1 MAPQRRIKIL
11 LVAILALLFV
21 IIYYTVF
28 FFSSSP
34 ISVLS
39 LWWWLWC
46 EDRADPLS
54 VDVLQGDAQRIQNQR
69 FYQSTVEAMDARA
82 AAKRSASDDD
92 GLFQKLQPNRAPA
105 DPEVLRSNREK
116 LGLESKDNSQETE
129 EVSVAGRAKMQKP
142 KAKKEGQEHKKE
154 AGEDAEAEAELNS
167 ILKRSPSMPLLVSG
181 VYNIGRFT
189 DTAFFVV
196 IIFSKSYCPFSAKAK
211 SILNKYTIVP
221 APFVVELDQ
230 HPLGAKL
237 QALLAKNTG
246 RSTVPNI
253 LVNGRSIGGG
263 DDVAALD
270 KDNALESKLKS
281 LGGKRIMEV
290 ALKSE
295 KET

>member
-21 IIYYTVF
+21 IIYYT
-28 FFSSSP
+28 
-34 ISVLS
+34 
-39 LWWWLWC
+39 
-46 EDRADPLS
+46 
-54 VDVLQGDAQRIQNQR
+54 GDAQRIQNQR

-167 ILKRSPSMPLLVSG
+167 ILKRSP
-181 VYNIGRFT
+181 I
-189 DTAFFVV
+189 